1 VSSRGPL
8 DFDEEPPGAAPPA
21 PPPAAPPPP
30 ARRPGSRASWAV
42 GVLLVALLV
51 YITLNTLR
59 TDTPG
64 ARGIPDD
71 SPLPPFATPIALG
84 PVRGDANVARA
95 AGQGR
100 AGKVPACS
108 VRRPGVLNVCQLAER
123 GPVVLTFLIDRGGVC
138 TRQLDEIERVRARFP
153 GVQFAAVAVRGSR
166 GRLRELIREHGW
178 RFPVGYDHDGAVA
191 NVYFVGVCPTVTFA
205 YPGGIA
211 MRTTVGLLKPPELER
226 DLRRLVAGSERRGW
240 RAPGA

>member
-1 VSSRGPL
+1 MSSRGPL

-21 PPPAAPPPP
+21 PPRAAPPPP
-30 ARRPGSRASWAV
+30 ARRPGSRATWAV

-64 ARGIPDD
+64 AHGIPDG
-71 SPLPPFATPIALG
+71 SRLPPFATPLALG
-84 PVRGDANVARA
+84 PVQGDANVARQA
-95 AGQGR
+95 DQGR

-108 VRRPGVLNVCQLAER
+108 VRRPGVLNVCQLSER
-123 GPVVLTFLIDRGGVC
+123 GPVVLAFMIDRGGVC
-138 TRQLDEIERVRARFP
+138 TRQLDEIERVRTRFP
-153 GVQFAAVAVRGSR
+153 GVQFAAIAVRGDR
-166 GRLRELIREHGW
+166 GRLRRLIRSHRW
-178 RFPVGYDHDGAVA
+178 RFPVGYDHDGAIS

-211 MRTTVGLLKPPELER
+211 MHTTVGLLKPRALETE
-226 DLRRLVAGSERRGW
+226 LRRLVARAQRRGW
-240 RAPGA
+240 KPPAR